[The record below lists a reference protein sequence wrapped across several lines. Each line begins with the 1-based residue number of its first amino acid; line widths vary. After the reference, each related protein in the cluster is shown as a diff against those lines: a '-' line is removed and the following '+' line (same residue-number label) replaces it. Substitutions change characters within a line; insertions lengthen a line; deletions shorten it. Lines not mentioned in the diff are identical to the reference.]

1 MIDLHTHTTNSDG
14 SQTTIELLKEAQEKG
29 IKYLSITD
37 HDNID
42 SYYDIKDFNLKDYY
56 TGELINGVEIST
68 LYNGELIEVLAY
80 FFDLEKMGSNMA
92 KNHIYTNLKEKFKK
106 RFDIIK
112 EEYAKRGITL
122 KYDVDDENGDTSN
135 EILHPEIIKYV
146 ENDKFFLDIKNKEKT
161 AWFVRNELYNPK
173 SQFYIDQTAIY
184 PNLEA
189 VIELVHDSNG
199 LAFLAHPFVY
209 SKNIVEQLEN
219 ILNSYPFDGIECFYT
234 TFTEDQTK
242 YLLDMASKYNLFVS
256 GGSDYHGTVK
266 QNHFLGEFC
275 SDNKTVYEH
284 FLQWSRI

>member
-1 MIDLHTHTTNSDG
+1 MIDLHTHTTHSDG
-14 SQTTIELLKEAQEKG
+14 SQTTIELLKEAEEKG
-29 IKYLSITD
+29 IKYLSITN

-80 FFDLEKMGSNMA
+80 FFDLEKMKSNMA

-135 EILHPEIIKYV
+135 EILHPEIIKYP

-173 SQFYIDQTAIY
+173 SQYYIDQTAIY
-184 PNLEA
+184 PSLEA
-189 VIELVHDSNG
+189 VIELIHNSNG

-209 SKNIVEQLEN
+209 SKNIFEELEN
-219 ILNSYPFDGIECFYT
+219 ILSGYSFDGIECFYT

-242 YLLDMASKYNLFVS
+242 CLLDTANKHNLFVS
-256 GGSDYHGTVK
+256 GGSDYHGRFK
-266 QNHFLGEFC
+266 PGHSLGEFYP
-275 SDNKTVYEH
+275 DNKTVYEY
-284 FLQWSRI
+284 FLKWSRI